1 MSTNDPSRYLV
12 QISDYAKRHY
22 AKKFEKRY
30 AKKQWDVTLRS
41 VFVELARINEN
52 IQYKKAKTIHDDGS
66 DRRVV
71 KYYFRV
77 AQTKDSARGSGNRA
91 IALIDD
97 KKMVATILLIYSK
110 KEISPPNETAKW
122 QKEVKDNFPA
132 LRDIVK

>member
-1 MSTNDPSRYLV
+1 MSTNDPTRYLV

-30 AKKQWDVTLRS
+30 TKKQWGVTLRS
-41 VFVELARINEN
+41 VFAELARINEN

-66 DRRVV
+66 QRIV

-77 AQTKDSARGSGNRA
+77 AQTKDSAKGSGNRV

-110 KEISPPNETAKW
+110 NEITVPNETVKW
-122 QKEVKDNFPA
+122 QTEVKGNFPA
-132 LRDIVK
+132 LRDLVK

>member
-41 VFVELARINEN
+41 VFAELARINEN
-52 IQYKKAKTIHDDGS
+52 IQYKKAETIHSGD
-66 DRRVV
+66 DRRIV

-77 AQTKDSARGSGNRA
+77 AQTKDSAKGSGNRV
-91 IALIDD
+91 IALIDS

-110 KEISPPNETAKW
+110 NEIAPPNETAKW
-122 QKEVKDNFPA
+122 QAEVKGNFPA
-132 LRDIVK
+132 LRDLVK

>member
-41 VFVELARINEN
+41 VFAELARINEN
-52 IQYKKAKTIHDDGS
+52 IQYKKAETMHDDGN
-66 DRRVV
+66 RRVV

-77 AQTKDSARGSGNRA
+77 AQTKDSAKGSGNRV
-91 IALIDD
+91 IVLVDD
-97 KKMVATILLIYSK
+97 KKMIVTILLIYSK
-110 KEISPPNETAKW
+110 NEITTPNETAKW

-132 LRDIVK
+132 LRDLVK